1 MHVNAGSE
9 YLEAALK
16 ANNHIKQLIDD
27 LSKVRARRDKLKTE
41 HDELKIAFAKLQGEH
56 AALVERTS
64 TLTENIEKYR
74 CDPYPA
80 KIETLSGLAT
90 TPSEIVESVGEVLRE
105 NLAPAV
111 ADMISEGGAI
121 HHDGDDPGDSSPHL
135 DHGDV
140 VAQAVAAG

>member
-1 MHVNAGSE
+1 MKSSNDAYE
-9 YLEAALK
+9 YIDQLVADLAL
-16 ANNHIKQLIDD
+16 
-27 LSKVRARRDKLKTE
+27 VRSRRDKLKVE
-41 HDELKIAFAKLQGEH
+41 HDELKIAHAKLQGEH

-90 TPSEIVESVGEVLRE
+90 IPSEVTEPVASETSRVDMQAEIDRVG
-105 NLAPAV
+105 
-111 ADMISEGGAI
+111 
-121 HHDGDDPGDSSPHL
+121 HTHDGDDPGDSSPHL
-135 DHGDV
+135 DGGDA